1 MSNRTGNPI
10 FVAFEGGDGAG
21 KTTQARMLTA
31 RLRREGR
38 TTILVR
44 EPGATPL
51 GDHLREYL
59 KSNRRIS
66 PRAELL
72 LFEAAR
78 AQLVE
83 EVIKPSMEQGASVV
97 SDRFAASSIAYQGY
111 GREVSLERVRQINDF
126 ATQSLYPHLNIL
138 LEVPPID
145 GLWRARAAQA
155 AAMRQ
160 GERKP
165 GEDGEN
171 SARFEEEATDFHQRV
186 MEGYHAQAAAA
197 PGRWAVIDGTM
208 AAELVEK
215 AVWERVSELLR

>member
-31 RLRREGR
+31 RLPEEGR

-126 ATQSLYPHLNIL
+126 ATQSLYPHLNIPAGSTAHRRAVAGTGRTGRGDETGGKKARRGRGEL
-138 LEVPPID
+138 RTLRGRGDRLPPEGHG
-145 GLWRARAAQA
+145 GLS
-155 AAMRQ
+155 
-160 GERKP
+160 G
-165 GEDGEN
+165 
-171 SARFEEEATDFHQRV
+171 
-186 MEGYHAQAAAA
+186 
-197 PGRWAVIDGTM
+197 PGRRRPGQMGGDRRHDGSRTGG
-208 AAELVEK
+208 K

>member
-1 MSNRTGNPI
+1 M
-10 FVAFEGGDGAG
+10 
-21 KTTQARMLTA
+21 
-31 RLRREGR
+31 
-38 TTILVR
+38 TILIR

-83 EVIKPSMEQGASVV
+83 EIISPSMEQGVSVV

-111 GREVSLERVRQINDF
+111 GREIGVRRVQQINDF
-126 ATQSLYPHLNIL
+126 ATLELYPHLNIL
-138 LEVPPID
+138 LEVPPAD

-155 AAMRQ
+155 AAMSKP
-160 GERKP
+160 ERKS
-165 GEDGEN
+165 GEDGED
-171 SARFEEEATDFHQRV
+171 SARFEEEPTDFHRRV
-186 MEGYHAQAAAA
+186 MEGYHAQVAAD

-215 AVWERVSELLR
+215 AIWERVSGLLRG

>member
-1 MSNRTGNPI
+1 VYRYSLPWRGATGPARPPRRGCWWPI
-10 FVAFEGGDGAG
+10 
-21 KTTQARMLTA
+21 
-31 RLRREGR
+31 LRREGR
-38 TTILVR
+38 KATLVR

-83 EVIKPSMEQGASVV
+83 EVIRPSMEQGVSVV
-97 SDRFAASSIAYQGY
+97 SDRFAASSIAYQGH
-111 GREVSLERVRQINDF
+111 GREIGVRWVQQINDF
-126 ATQSLYPHLNIL
+126 ATQALYPHLNIL
-138 LEVPPID
+138 LEVPPAA

-155 AAMRQ
+155 AAMSKQ
-160 GERKP
+160 ERKP
-165 GEDGEN
+165 GEDGED
-171 SARFEEEATDFHQRV
+171 SRRFEEEPTDFHRRV
-186 MEGYHAQAAAA
+186 MESYRTQAADD

-208 AAELVEK
+208 TAELVEK
-215 AVWERVSELLR
+215 AVWERVSGLL